1 MTHNTWIWAAALA
14 AVLATGTAVA
24 ADLGGKVLK
33 VGSDTTY
40 PPMETI
46 DEATGQAVGFDV
58 DVMNAICERINCKA
72 EFVTTAWDGIF
83 AALQQGE
90 FDMVVSGVSI
100 TEERDKI
107 VDFSDPYIIVSQA
120 VLVRVAD
127 KALTIDDF
135 KAGKKLAAQTATTNA
150 QLAEDLV
157 GRENVSL
164 YDTFAAAVAAL
175 KNGDVAG
182 VIIDGT
188 SAAAYEQE
196 FAGELIVGISG
207 LQSDPLGLVFQ
218 EGDPMRDA
226 FNEGLKM
233 IQDDGT
239 LDKLKAKYWAAK

>member
-1 MTHNTWIWAAALA
+1 MKKFLTAFFAASLISGAAA
-14 AVLATGTAVA
+14 A

-46 DEATGQAVGFDV
+46 DEATGQVVGFDV
-58 DVMNAICERINCKA
+58 DVMNEICARINCKA
-72 EFVTTAWDGIF
+72 EFITTAWDGIF

-100 TEERDKI
+100 TDERDKI
-107 VDFSDPYIIVSQA
+107 VDFSEPYIIVSQA
-120 VLVRVAD
+120 ILMRIAD
-127 KALTIDDF
+127 KGLTLEDF
-135 KAGKKLAAQTATTNA
+135 KQGKKLASQTATTNA
-150 QLAEDLV
+150 QLAEELV
-157 GRENVSL
+157 GRENVNL
-164 YDTFAAAVAAL
+164 YDTFAGAVAAL
-175 KNGDVAG
+175 KNGDVSG

-188 SAAAYEQE
+188 SASAYEQE
-196 FAGELIVGISG
+196 FAGELIVGITG

-218 EGDPMRDA
+218 EGSTLRDA

-239 LDKLKAKYWAAK
+239 LDKLKAKYWAPAASN